1 MELVR
6 NMVSMNPARWQLL
19 TDISKFMAIRVSS
32 SGPRAWWSGG
42 RITVEARVISLLQI
56 VHTGSGAHPVSYSA
70 GPGFFFLRY
79 SGRGMTLTAHLHPVA
94 RVRMSGANIC
104 SLCIPSWRGEG
115 NLHLYTEIVK
125 NRRTC

>member
-56 VHTGSGAHPVSYSA
+56 VHTGSGAHPVSYSM
-70 GPGFFFLRY
+70 GTGVLSQVQ
-79 SGRGMTLTAHLHPVA
+79 SGSGVTLTAHRPPNVEA
-94 RVRMSGANIC
+94 EN
-104 SLCIPSWRGEG
+104 
-115 NLHLYTEIVK
+115 
-125 NRRTC
+125 